1 MAGYGV
7 KKMNWVRTPSAYQSM
22 TAWREKRKAFQE
34 KYETNMQNVVASL
47 QTAWT
52 DVGYNIG
59 ETAAN
64 KALARIQAEARAKQE
79 KAAAAAAAEA
89 NPCRGAETIG
99 VQLQRLSD
107 GEWRRSDQSVRQY
120 DHAQRRHGHR
130 SEDRHQSQ
138 CNGVRRLWMSE
149 LWQQLSQAPLR
160 RSCRWRL
167 RRR

>member
-7 KKMNWVRTPSAYQSM
+7 KKMNWVRTPSAHQSM

-34 KYETNMQNVVASL
+34 KYEANLQNVVASL

-89 NPCRGAETIG
+89 NRVEAPKQSAFSYNDTVTVSGGAQINLSANTITH
-99 VQLQRLSD
+99 SD
-107 GEWRRSDQSVRQY
+107 GTVIDLKTGIKV
-120 DHAQRRHGHR
+120 
-130 SEDRHQSQ
+130 
-138 CNGVRRLWMSE
+138 NVTV
-149 LWQQLSQAPLR
+149 
-160 RSCRWRL
+160 
-167 RRR
+167 

>member
-1 MAGYGV
+1 V
-7 KKMNWVRTPSAYQSM
+7 KKMNWVRTPSAHQSM

-89 NPCRGAETIG
+89 NRVEAPKQSAFSYNDSVTVSGGAQINLSANTITH
-99 VQLQRLSD
+99 SD
-107 GEWRRSDQSVRQY
+107 GTVIDLKTGIKV
-120 DHAQRRHGHR
+120 
-130 SEDRHQSQ
+130 
-138 CNGVRRLWMSE
+138 NVTV
-149 LWQQLSQAPLR
+149 
-160 RSCRWRL
+160 
-167 RRR
+167 

>member
-7 KKMNWVRTPSAYQSM
+7 KKMNWVRTPSAHQSM

-59 ETAAN
+59 EIAAN

-89 NPCRGAETIG
+89 NRVEAPKQSAFSYNDSVTVSGGAQINLSANTITH
-99 VQLQRLSD
+99 SD
-107 GEWRRSDQSVRQY
+107 GTVIDLKTGIKV
-120 DHAQRRHGHR
+120 
-130 SEDRHQSQ
+130 
-138 CNGVRRLWMSE
+138 NVTV
-149 LWQQLSQAPLR
+149 
-160 RSCRWRL
+160 
-167 RRR
+167 

>member
-7 KKMNWVRTPSAYQSM
+7 KKMNWVRTPSAHQSM

-89 NPCRGAETIG
+89 NRVEAPKQSAFSYNDSVTVSGGAQINLSANTITH
-99 VQLQRLSD
+99 SD
-107 GEWRRSDQSVRQY
+107 GTVIDLKTGIKV
-120 DHAQRRHGHR
+120 
-130 SEDRHQSQ
+130 
-138 CNGVRRLWMSE
+138 NVTV
-149 LWQQLSQAPLR
+149 
-160 RSCRWRL
+160 
-167 RRR
+167 

>member
-89 NPCRGAETIG
+89 NRVEAPKQSAFSYNDSVTVSGGAQINLSANTITH
-99 VQLQRLSD
+99 SD
-107 GEWRRSDQSVRQY
+107 GTVIDLKTGIKV
-120 DHAQRRHGHR
+120 
-130 SEDRHQSQ
+130 
-138 CNGVRRLWMSE
+138 NVTV
-149 LWQQLSQAPLR
+149 
-160 RSCRWRL
+160 
-167 RRR
+167 

>member
-7 KKMNWVRTPSAYQSM
+7 KKMNWVRTPSAHQSM

-59 ETAAN
+59 EIAAN
-64 KALARIQAEARAKQE
+64 KALARVQAEARAKQE

-89 NPCRGAETIG
+89 NRVEAPKQSAFSYNDSVTVSGGAQINLSANTITH
-99 VQLQRLSD
+99 SD
-107 GEWRRSDQSVRQY
+107 GTVIDLKTGIKV
-120 DHAQRRHGHR
+120 
-130 SEDRHQSQ
+130 
-138 CNGVRRLWMSE
+138 NVTV
-149 LWQQLSQAPLR
+149 
-160 RSCRWRL
+160 
-167 RRR
+167 

>member
-7 KKMNWVRTPSAYQSM
+7 KKMNWVRTPSAHQSM

-59 ETAAN
+59 EIAAN
-64 KALARIQAEARAKQE
+64 KALSRIQAEAKAKQE

-89 NPCRGAETIG
+89 NRVEAPKQSAFSYNDSVTVSGGAQINLSANTITH
-99 VQLQRLSD
+99 SD
-107 GEWRRSDQSVRQY
+107 GTVIDLKTGIKV
-120 DHAQRRHGHR
+120 
-130 SEDRHQSQ
+130 
-138 CNGVRRLWMSE
+138 NVTV
-149 LWQQLSQAPLR
+149 
-160 RSCRWRL
+160 
-167 RRR
+167 

>member
-7 KKMNWVRTPSAYQSM
+7 KKMNWVRTPSAHQSM

-64 KALARIQAEARAKQE
+64 KALARIQAEAKAKQE

-89 NPCRGAETIG
+89 NRVEAPKQSAFSYNDSVTVSGGAQINLSANTITH
-99 VQLQRLSD
+99 SD
-107 GEWRRSDQSVRQY
+107 GTVIDLKTGIKV
-120 DHAQRRHGHR
+120 
-130 SEDRHQSQ
+130 
-138 CNGVRRLWMSE
+138 NVTV
-149 LWQQLSQAPLR
+149 
-160 RSCRWRL
+160 
-167 RRR
+167 

>member
-7 KKMNWVRTPSAYQSM
+7 KKMNWVRTPSAHQSM

-47 QTAWT
+47 QSAWT

-89 NPCRGAETIG
+89 NRVEAPKQSAFSYNDSVTVSGGAQINLSANTITH
-99 VQLQRLSD
+99 SD
-107 GEWRRSDQSVRQY
+107 GTVIDLKTGIKV
-120 DHAQRRHGHR
+120 
-130 SEDRHQSQ
+130 
-138 CNGVRRLWMSE
+138 NVTV
-149 LWQQLSQAPLR
+149 
-160 RSCRWRL
+160 
-167 RRR
+167 